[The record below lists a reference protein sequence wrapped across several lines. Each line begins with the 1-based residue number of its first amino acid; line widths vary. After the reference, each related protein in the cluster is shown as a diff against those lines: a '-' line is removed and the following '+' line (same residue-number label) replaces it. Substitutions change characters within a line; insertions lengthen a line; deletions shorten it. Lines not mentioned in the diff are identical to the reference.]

1 MLSLWLLR
9 ADWWKWK
16 LEFNQELKSKFF
28 FKNGLLGW
36 LGCVESECIPKNLK
50 EPLLWIS
57 SISRIFF
64 SWSISPGLWN
74 MYLPPKWGEDSS
86 SIIVAKRSWKENI
99 LAADRNA
106 RKCRLQR
113 NKRKLSRK
121 NPECWMRRNKST
133 TFWHKS
139 DDCVS
144 AAFKA
149 LFQISNME
157 TMFGRYNGVIVGE
170 YFVRTDIT
178 FNKY

>member
-1 MLSLWLLR
+1 MACWV
-9 ADWWKWK
+9 
-16 LEFNQELKSKFF
+16 
-28 FKNGLLGW
+28 GW
-36 LGCVESECIPKNLK
+36 VVWSPKNLK

-57 SISRIFF
+57 SISRIFLF
-64 SWSISPGLWN
+64 TFGIWGPFLDRFLQGYEICI
-74 MYLPPKWGEDSS
+74 YLQNEDSS

-144 AAFKA
+144 AAFQA

-157 TMFGRYNGVIVGE
+157 TMFGRYNGLVVGE
-170 YFVRTDIT
+170 YFVHTDIT
-178 FNKY
+178 FNIY